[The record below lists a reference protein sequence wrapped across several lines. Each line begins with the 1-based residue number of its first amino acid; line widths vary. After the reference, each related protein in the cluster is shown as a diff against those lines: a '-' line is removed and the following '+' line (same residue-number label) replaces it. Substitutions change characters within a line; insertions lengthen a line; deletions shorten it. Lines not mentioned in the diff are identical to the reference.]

1 MYMLEIRHVDI
12 ISDYLTVVNKIQD
25 CLQDTESKGAQWQGK
40 SQLVGNLIRTLL
52 LRFCFPSQFLQE
64 VMPGPDARH

>member
-1 MYMLEIRHVDI
+1 MLLIPRKKKIEN
-12 ISDYLTVVNKIQD
+12 YLTVVNKIQD

-40 SQLVGNLIRTLL
+40 GQLVGNLIRTLL